1 MKKDPQN
8 VTTIQDLAAV
18 MFREFA
24 RINDQFLDVNSQL
37 SEIRGGQDRIEKK
50 VNINTADISSLKEKQ
65 SIMSSD
71 ISLLKEGQSRLE
83 KKIDNDIEELAL
95 MTKRGFDEMTGN
107 FNEVREE
114 LDQIKNHVIGIDRRV
129 TKLEKAEAQNLS

>member
-8 VTTIQDLAAV
+8 ITTIQDLAAV

-24 RINDQFLDVNSQL
+24 RINDQFLEVNSRL
-37 SEIRGGQDRIEKK
+37 NEMGQDISSLNKNQSRMSH
-50 VNINTADISSLKEKQ
+50 DISSLKENQ
-65 SIMSSD
+65 DRMSQG
-71 ISLLKEGQSRLE
+71 ISLLKEGQIRIE

-107 FNEVREE
+107 FNEVHEE
-114 LDQIKNHVIGIDRRV
+114 LDQIKNHVMGLDRRV
-129 TKLEKAEAQNLS
+129 TKLEKAEARNLS